1 MIRQFH
7 SNLMPST
14 HPPAAVRPRAQTLR
28 QRNVIHRVRLR
39 VHDPDLLRPR
49 RRLATLDSGGAVLGD
64 SLHHDA
70 LRMLLLKRKKHRQ
83 LVCSPATTQTPPKP
97 NFYFG
102 TSAAASSSAVG
113 GLKLSRWPRLPTDC
127 GPGHVLN
134 RLYAV
139 LAASCVTSI
148 SPA

>member
-70 LRMLLLKRKKHRQ
+70 LRMLLESVMLARAGGCPI
-83 LVCSPATTQTPPKP
+83 LVIYLLETDPIWAR
-97 NFYFG
+97 G
-102 TSAAASSSAVG
+102 VG
-113 GLKLSRWPRLPTDC
+113 AEG
-127 GPGHVLN
+127 
-134 RLYAV
+134 
-139 LAASCVTSI
+139 
-148 SPA
+148 